1 MGLRWVNDEPTL
13 LYPGVFFLCVM
24 LVKTISNLSQK
35 WVTSLTQLFRI
46 LGRLVP
52 DLCGR
57 PLGGDVHWF
66 HVTQPG

>member
-1 MGLRWVNDEPTL
+1 MGQGADPAVPRCFV
-13 LYPGVFFLCVM
+13 FLCVM
-24 LVKTISNLSQK
+24 LVKTSANLSQK
-35 WVTSLTQLFRI
+35 WVTSLTQLGRI